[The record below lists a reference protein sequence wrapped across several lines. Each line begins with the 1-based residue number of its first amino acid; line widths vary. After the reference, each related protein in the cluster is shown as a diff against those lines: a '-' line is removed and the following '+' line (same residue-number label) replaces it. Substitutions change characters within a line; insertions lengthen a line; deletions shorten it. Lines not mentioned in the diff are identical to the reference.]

1 MGRIVDH
8 QDTDKTRERLIL
20 ELVDIQARLA
30 AKEQVC
36 REQAQEIVRL
46 KSLQRRHTD
55 FVHTSGANGS
65 DIAEPNRM
73 GRAVAH
79 QKELLQ
85 SIVDNIPVFLV
96 MYDPRLKRFLL
107 NRHAEAVLGWTTAD
121 ANAGDFMSKA
131 YPDPAYRAEV
141 VAYMQSLEPGW
152 REWSVTTKGGGSVP
166 SSWANIRLSDET
178 MVGIGV
184 DLRARNQA
192 LQALQESERNF
203 RLVLENTHFIPSR
216 FDKDLRYQWIYN
228 LPGDFDPLQV
238 IGKRDDE
245 LDDSPGSRLLM
256 AFKQQV
262 IDSGTGMRREI
273 SFELSNGTR
282 SYDVMLEP
290 VRDETGSVVGG
301 ITAAFDITERKLA
314 ELRLMESE
322 ERFRIMA
329 DGLPL
334 IVWVHDAEG
343 RQQFVN
349 RTFLEYFGITEEE
362 MEDSRWQSLMHPDDR
377 NAYTRAFEVCIRE
390 RRLFHAEVRVQAA
403 DGVWRWIESFAK
415 PRISALGKF
424 HGFVGTSVDITE
436 RKRSEKALLTTTERL
451 ELLAVVAERLL
462 RSENPRVIIEDLCR
476 LVLTHLDC
484 QFFFNYLVEEPGPL
498 LHLNA
503 YAGIP
508 ADAAGAIRQF
518 DFGESISGCVARD
531 GQRII
536 AEDIQNSSDPLT
548 RVLKTYGMRA
558 YCCHPLIVQETIIG
572 TLAFGTRTRSAFAAD
587 ETALMKSVSDQ
598 VAVALQRLRVEKSL
612 QQLNQSLEHQVA
624 VRTAIADQRPK
635 QLQSLAIELIEA
647 EEKERQRVSQL
658 LHDDLQ
664 QILASARFQLQAFSA
679 NLPAEPML
687 ERVEQ
692 LLAESIAKSRRLSH
706 DLCPAVLYHS
716 GLVSALEWVVRQM
729 SEQFGLNVRMDVDTV
744 QPLADAP
751 VKVFVFRAV
760 QELLFNIVKHAQ
772 VKDATLAISNFDA
785 HHLVVVVSDRGCGFH
800 AEKTDLPTTAE
811 GFGLLT
817 IRERAHYIGGRLL
830 VESLPGSGSRIEL
843 RVPLKIAKVVD
854 PRHSASAIEEKAR
867 MISESEGIA
876 TGQGIRVLFADDH
889 KVIRAGMIRL
899 MSGQP
904 DIVVVGEA
912 ANGREALDL
921 ALQLKPDLV
930 IMDIGMPEMDGIEA
944 TRRIKAQLPNTCILG
959 LSMLDHEQ
967 VIMDMRRAGADAF
980 VSKSATSAELLK
992 AIYDT
997 RRDFSAS
1004 DRQR

>member
-8 QDTDKTRERLIL
+8 QDTDKTRERLLL

-46 KSLQRRHTD
+46 KSLQGRRPD
-55 FVHTSGANGS
+55 SVHTSGANGS

-96 MYDPRLKRFLL
+96 MYDPRLKRFRL

-121 ANAGDFMSKA
+121 ANTGDFMSKV
-131 YPDPAYRAEV
+131 YPDPAYRAGV

-152 REWSVTTKGGGSVP
+152 REWNVTTKGGGSVP

-184 DLRARNQA
+184 DLRTRNQA
-192 LQALQESERNF
+192 LQALQ
-203 RLVLENTHFIPSR
+203 
-216 FDKDLRYQWIYN
+216 
-228 LPGDFDPLQV
+228 
-238 IGKRDDE
+238 
-245 LDDSPGSRLLM
+245 
-256 AFKQQV
+256 
-262 IDSGTGMRREI
+262 
-273 SFELSNGTR
+273 
-282 SYDVMLEP
+282 
-290 VRDETGSVVGG
+290 
-301 ITAAFDITERKLA
+301 
-314 ELRLMESE
+314 ESE

-349 RTFLEYFGITEEE
+349 RTFLEYFGVTEEE

-403 DGVWRWIESFAK
+403 DGGWRWIESFAK
-415 PRISALGKF
+415 PRISASGKF
-424 HGFVGTSVDITE
+424 HGFVGTSVDITD
-436 RKRSEKALLTTTERL
+436 RKRSEKALLITTERL
-451 ELLAVVAERLL
+451 ELLAIVAERLL

-484 QFFFNYLVEEPGPL
+484 QFFFNYLVEEPGPV

-536 AEDIQNSSDPLT
+536 AEDIQNSSDPLN

-572 TLAFGTRTRSAFAAD
+572 TLAFGTCTRSAFAAD
-587 ETALMKSVSDQ
+587 ETALMKSISDQ

-624 VRTAIADQRPK
+624 VRTAIADQRSK

-716 GLVSALEWVVRQM
+716 GLVPALEWVVRQM

-800 AEKTDLPTTAE
+800 AEKPDLPTTAE

-843 RVPLKIAKVVD
+843 RVPLKIAKGVD
-854 PRHSASAIEEKAR
+854 PQHSASAIEEKAR
-867 MISESEGIA
+867 MFSESEGIA

>member
-8 QDTDKTRERLIL
+8 QDTDKTRERLLL

-46 KSLQRRHTD
+46 KSLQGRRPD
-55 FVHTSGANGS
+55 SVHTSGANGS

-96 MYDPRLKRFLL
+96 MYDPRLKRFRL

-121 ANAGDFMSKA
+121 ANTGDFMSKV
-131 YPDPAYRAEV
+131 YPDPAYRAGV

-152 REWSVTTKGGGSVP
+152 REWNVTTKGGGSVP

-184 DLRARNQA
+184 DLRTRNQA
-192 LQALQESERNF
+192 LQALQ
-203 RLVLENTHFIPSR
+203 
-216 FDKDLRYQWIYN
+216 
-228 LPGDFDPLQV
+228 
-238 IGKRDDE
+238 
-245 LDDSPGSRLLM
+245 
-256 AFKQQV
+256 
-262 IDSGTGMRREI
+262 
-273 SFELSNGTR
+273 
-282 SYDVMLEP
+282 
-290 VRDETGSVVGG
+290 
-301 ITAAFDITERKLA
+301 
-314 ELRLMESE
+314 ESE

-349 RTFLEYFGITEEE
+349 RTFLEYFGVTEEE

-403 DGVWRWIESFAK
+403 DGGWRWIESFAK
-415 PRISALGKF
+415 PRISASGKF
-424 HGFVGTSVDITE
+424 HGFVGTSVDITD
-436 RKRSEKALLTTTERL
+436 RKRSEKALLITTERL
-451 ELLAVVAERLL
+451 ELLAIVAERLL

-484 QFFFNYLVEEPGPL
+484 QFFFNYLVEEPGPV

-536 AEDIQNSSDPLT
+536 AEDIQNSSDPLN

-572 TLAFGTRTRSAFAAD
+572 TLAFGTCTRSAFAAD
-587 ETALMKSVSDQ
+587 ETALMKSISDQ

-624 VRTAIADQRPK
+624 VRTAIADQRSK

-716 GLVSALEWVVRQM
+716 GLVPALEWVVRQM

-800 AEKTDLPTTAE
+800 AEKPDLPTTAE

-843 RVPLKIAKVVD
+843 RVPLKIAKGVD
-854 PRHSASAIEEKAR
+854 PQHSASAIEEKAR